1 MAAATRLTAS
11 DFVSLVP
18 AGGVVIAVTDDGTD
32 PRFRAVR
39 DAAVTIASSARARV
53 LFFHAPPGQAGPRTR
68 RWHLIVPGLRD
79 TGTAAELEAGPRG
92 SDLLGAEA
100 TEIRSRG
107 VEVAVWMTTRPIAS
121 GMAEA
126 VAITGAAIVLMPA
139 EAERRG
145 IVRRTLD
152 YRAARIPAP
161 VVAVDPDGGLVRV
174 VPLGDRQAEQGRPVR
189 VPRRGRLAER
199 AAWSFAR

>member
-11 DFVSLVP
+11 DLVP
-18 AGGVVIAVTDDGTD
+18 LVPPGGVVIAVSDDGSD

-39 DAAVTIASSARARV
+39 DAAVTIASSTRARV
-53 LFFHAPPGQAGPRTR
+53 LFFHAPPGQAARSR
-68 RWHLIVPGLRD
+68 RWRLIVPGLS
-79 TGTAAELEAGPRG
+79 GGPGSPAEPEASLRGPG
-92 SDLLGAEA
+92 LLGAEA

-107 VEVAVWMTTRPIAS
+107 VEVAVWITTRPIAS

-126 VAITGAAIVLMPA
+126 VAVTGAALVLMPA

-152 YRAARIPAP
+152 YRASRIPAP
-161 VVAVDPDGGLVRV
+161 VVAVDPDGGLVRIR
-174 VPLGDRQAEQGRPVR
+174 PLGDRQVEPGRPVR
-189 VPRRGRLAER
+189 MPRRGRVAER
-199 AAWSFAR
+199 AAWGFAR

>member
-11 DFVSLVP
+11 DLVP
-18 AGGVVIAVTDDGTD
+18 LVPPGGVVIAVTDDGAD

-39 DAAVTIASSARARV
+39 DAAVTIASSASARV
-53 LFFHAPPGQAGPRTR
+53 LFFHAPPGQAGPGARK
-68 RWHLIVPGLRD
+68 WHLIVPGLRN
-79 TGTAAELEAGPRG
+79 TGTAAELEAGLRG
-92 SDLLGAEA
+92 SGLLGAEA

-152 YRAARIPAP
+152 YRAARIAAP

-174 VPLGDRQAEQGRPVR
+174 RPLGDRVAEPGRPVR

-199 AAWSFAR
+199 AAWGFAR

>member
-11 DFVSLVP
+11 DLVSLVSP
-18 AGGVVIAVTDDGTD
+18 GGVVIAVTDDGTD

-53 LFFHAPPGQAGPRTR
+53 LFFHAPPGQAGPGTR
-68 RWHLIVPGLRD
+68 RWHLIVPGLRN

-107 VEVAVWMTTRPIAS
+107 GEVAVWMTTRPIAS

-174 VPLGDRQAEQGRPVR
+174 RPLGDRQAEPGRPVR
-189 VPRRGRLAER
+189 VPRRGRPAER
-199 AAWSFAR
+199 TAWGFAR